1 MSELTCKA
9 GIHFLLNTSYNP
21 MLDPIPMSLAHV
33 SYGGEGAEDEPK
45 VEFGNK
51 NDLTPFFG
59 SKIKAKVFDT
69 GKGVLSPITG
79 QVAAPA
85 NMVRNRGKKT
95 LEQLK
100 STPMDK
106 QETAY
111 DRRMRERRLAQL
123 NTATAVPNDGQHR
136 RGTMDVSDTVIETS
150 PTSPGRPQ
158 YPLSPIMPE
167 TVSEKAQRQARPSTE
182 SAAGGYRVSQ
192 AGQDAEGT
200 RESEDGIP
208 LTRLSSR
215 SEGQDP
221 PSDPE
226 GQPDPDEMEAFFALP
241 GGPGV
246 RNQDETDGND
256 PDAFFPP
263 ATKEPQVIL
272 WLPKDDLG
280 LCDYEIEMN
289 AQAGVEAS
297 CRRAILNHKGKVRIS
312 GPPPIHHH
320 RQHVYPT

>member
-1 MSELTCKA
+1 
-9 GIHFLLNTSYNP
+9 
-21 MLDPIPMSLAHV
+21 MSLAHV
-33 SYGGEGAEDEPK
+33 SYGGDGAEDEPE

-69 GKGVLSPITG
+69 GKGVLSPIAG

-85 NMVRNRGKKT
+85 NMVRHRGKKT
-95 LEQLK
+95 FEQLK

-106 QETAY
+106 QETDY
-111 DRRMRERRLAQL
+111 DRRMRERKPAHVTTNPR
-123 NTATAVPNDGQHR
+123 NDGLG
-136 RGTMDVSDTVIETS
+136 GTMDVSETVVETS

-158 YPLSPIMPE
+158 YPLSTSSPE
-167 TVSEKAQRQARPSTE
+167 DRPSMDTTRASRADQE
-182 SAAGGYRVSQ
+182 AQ
-192 AGQDAEGT
+192 QI

-208 LTRLSSR
+208 LTRLSSH
-215 SEGQDP
+215 SEAQDP
-221 PSDPE
+221 VSDPE
-226 GQPDPDEMEAFFALP
+226 GQLEPDEMEAYFALP

-263 ATKEPQVIL
+263 ETKEPQMIL
-272 WLPKDDLG
+272 WLPKDELG
-280 LCDYEIEMN
+280 LCEYEIEMN
-289 AQAGVEAS
+289 AQAGVESS
-297 CRRAILNHKGKVRIS
+297 CRRAILNHEGKVRIS

-320 RQHVYPT
+320 LQHVFPT